1 MIKESKKWASGMDA
15 GSYDPEIDLP
25 SFEPTKIP
33 LTEKDIKNMK
43 PQVQV
48 QAKQEANN
56 RFQQDL
62 KKRIDENKAFN
73 KNILEHKAEL
83 DKVEFITGDIIVR
96 MLKFEGEQ
104 DNEGMLLERKF
115 KPFET
120 EGGRPA
126 SKIDDWDYSTKAVV
140 VKMPSTRFL
149 DLMTSEHRQRY
160 DLLKEGDIVWLNM
173 SVMQRAEQYAFIHER
188 NYPVQGYEGYL
199 LMPISKFDVIEG
211 NINDS
216 NKVA

>member
-1 MIKESKKWASGMDA
+1 M
-15 GSYDPEIDLP
+15 
-25 SFEPTKIP
+25 TTRTIP
-33 LTEKDIKNMK
+33 QVK
-43 PQVQV
+43 PQVQM
-48 QAKQEANN
+48 QQEQTITN

-62 KKRIDENKAFN
+62 KKRIEENKKFN
-73 KNILEHKAEL
+73 QNILEHKESL

-104 DNEGMLLERKF
+104 DNEGLLLERKF

-140 VKMPSTRFL
+140 VKMPSKRFL
-149 DLMTSEHRQRY
+149 ALLTPENRARY
-160 DLLKEGDIVWLNM
+160 ELVKEGDIIWLNM

-199 LMPISKFDVIEG
+199 LIPVNRFDVIEG
-211 NINDS
+211 NIAEL
-216 NKVA
+216 NKTA